1 MTERSR
7 GHILQRMGSVTS
19 LYVRKVVAAV
29 GGAAGPAHL
38 RSVGLDP
45 DGRADVGAM
54 ISDTAYYDLLERIAR
69 ALPDASDMPLRVG
82 ATMRCDDYGA
92 FGLAWKTA
100 PTLRASFRRAA
111 RYWRVLT
118 SVAEFEIRPE
128 AGGGGVWFL
137 LHRAGA
143 RRLGLRLSNE
153 ATLAS
158 ALTIMREVAPGSVRP
173 VEVRLRHPA
182 PRHTR
187 AHAAWYG
194 GPVTW
199 GSDRDGLLLASELI
213 DRPNRLGDAGLS
225 AYLDAQ
231 LDAALARVR
240 PERDGLADAV
250 RRAIERSL
258 SDGVPAL
265 PAIAAAMGRSE
276 RGLQRALAA
285 EGLSF
290 RALVDAVRRDLAE
303 GLLVNSDYALA
314 EIAFVAGF
322 SEQSALTRAFRRWHG
337 VPPATFRATA
347 RGG

>member
-1 MTERSR
+1 
-7 GHILQRMGSVTS
+7 MGSVTS

-29 GGAAGPAHL
+29 GGTEGPAHL

-45 DGRADVGAM
+45 DAPADVGAM
-54 ISDTAYYDLLERIAR
+54 VSDTAYYDLLERIAR
-69 ALPDASDMPLRVG
+69 GLPDATDMPLRVG
-82 ATMRCDDYGA
+82 TTMRCDDYGA

-118 SVAEFEIRPE
+118 SVAEFEIRPLGE
-128 AGGGGVWFL
+128 DVWFL

-158 ALTIMREVAPGSVRP
+158 ALTIMREVAPGAVQP
-173 VEVRLRHPA
+173 AEVHLRHPA
-182 PRHTR
+182 PRGAR
-187 AHAAWYG
+187 GHAAWFG

-199 GSDRDGLLLASELI
+199 GSDRDGLLLRAELI

-225 AYLDAQ
+225 AYLDGQ

-240 PERDGLADAV
+240 AETDDLAEAV
-250 RRAIERSL
+250 RRAVERSL
-258 SDGVPAL
+258 SDGVPELARV
-265 PAIAAAMGRSE
+265 AAAMGRSE

-290 RALVDAVRRDLAE
+290 RALVDDVRRDLAE

-314 EIAFVAGF
+314 EIAFLAGF
-322 SEQSALTRAFRRWHG
+322 SEQSALTRACRRWHG
-337 VPPATFRATA
+337 VPPAAFRAA
-347 RGG
+347 RREARHAG